1 MVSKKMQKGI
11 GKAIAPIMAI
21 YALGASQ
28 GGVNAGM
35 ATMGAAFPDAGANI
49 AYVVSMVALG
59 MIPAGLISGVVTG
72 RYIKY
77 KTSILVAV
85 ALYVVAGLAPAFF
98 PDGTSFAVLL
108 ATRFVFGLAVGW
120 SYPLAQAMVFKM
132 FDDEQERASW
142 LGVGMAFFNI
152 GQIIMEFGGGYLA
165 AISWKACFFVYLIGI
180 PPLVLVALLFEE
192 PETDMQQAA
201 EHAAETGS
209 EVKKSIPPI
218 TFAYMAMMTLSVV
231 FAMPTILYCSFV
243 VGDPKLSGWVL
254 SGMVVVGAISGFTLG
269 PVYKKLGKWTLPVA
283 VIYLGVFFIIC
294 GVTSQPESF
303 NLAGYIAAFLIGH
316 WGFAILIPATAN
328 VVTNLVPIA
337 SATRAMGINTAFHQA
352 GCFLAT
358 PVAALLLSLIGG
370 VNVTD
375 VMLPSAILL
384 TICGV
389 ILLALTAATK
399 MEKYGDNYSKNN

>member
-1 MVSKKMQKGI
+1 MASQKVKKGI
-11 GKAIAPIMAI
+11 ASAVAPIMAI

-59 MIPAGLISGVVTG
+59 MIPAGLLSGVVTG
-72 RYIKY
+72 RWIKY
-77 KTSILVAV
+77 KTSIIVAIV
-85 ALYVVAGLAPAFF
+85 LYVIAGLAPAFF
-98 PDGTSFAVLL
+98 PEGTSFALL
-108 ATRFVFGLAVGW
+108 LVTRFIFGLAVGW

-165 AISWKACFFVYLIGI
+165 AISWQACFFVYLIGI
-180 PPLVLVALLFEE
+180 PPLILVALLFKE
-192 PETDMQQAA
+192 PETDIQQAQ
-201 EHAAETGS
+201 ERAAESGT
-209 EVKKSIPPI
+209 EVNKHIPPI
-218 TFAYMAMMTLSVV
+218 AFAYMVMLTLSVI

-243 VGDPKLSGWVL
+243 LGDPKLSGWVL

-269 PVYKKLGKWTLPVA
+269 PVYKKIGKWTLPVA
-283 VIYLGVFFIIC
+283 VLYLGIFFIIC
-294 GVTSQPESF
+294 GVTSQPTSL
-303 NLAGYIAAFLIGH
+303 NLTLYIIAFLVGH

-337 SATRAMGINTAFHQA
+337 AATRAMGINTAFHQA

-358 PVAALLLSLIGG
+358 PAAALLLSLIGG

-375 VMLPSAILL
+375 VLLPSAICL
-384 TICGV
+384 TVCGV
-389 ILLALTAATK
+389 ILLVLTAATK
-399 MEKYGDNYSKNN
+399 MDKYGDGAGKHE